1 MLLLFLWRRNH
12 VVPEESQRHT
22 ESHKESTLI
31 ESTSLASVES
41 PASRLPASPVNRL
54 RPDLA
59 KHIGV
64 RVRNVMLEENVEPD
78 VIANTVGFV
87 IRSILKEP
95 VKTVKTEIKT
105 DIKTINE
112 IAVPEKTEPK
122 DKRKRRIVLDEI
134 VGEVDKKEASVAD
147 NPRLKAM
154 LEAREKL
161 EDVLRARG
169 ALDPKE

>member
-1 MLLLFLWRRNH
+1 
-12 VVPEESQRHT
+12 
-22 ESHKESTLI
+22 
-31 ESTSLASVES
+31 
-41 PASRLPASPVNRL
+41 
-54 RPDLA
+54 
-59 KHIGV
+59 
-64 RVRNVMLEENVEPD
+64 MLEENVEPD